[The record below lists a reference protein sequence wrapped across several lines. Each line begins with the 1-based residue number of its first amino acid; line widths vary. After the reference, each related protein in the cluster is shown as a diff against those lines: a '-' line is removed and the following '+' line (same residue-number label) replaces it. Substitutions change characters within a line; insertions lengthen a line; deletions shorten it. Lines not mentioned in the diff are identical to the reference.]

1 MRGGTNR
8 LLAGAG
14 SVGIL
19 RSLKPLIRDAALL
32 GLALLLWGACSRAP
46 EVAAKRP
53 GANPTDGGTFEVARV
68 ESRLVERTITTTGS
82 LLPLDRTPLSVIV
95 PGRLSSIAVDLG
107 SYVRQ
112 GERIAQVDDADYR
125 LRVKQSEAAMWQAR
139 AQVGLPLEGDE
150 DVVDVEGSS
159 AVQEA
164 KAVLAE
170 AKANRERIEAL
181 SEEGILSASEL
192 ETATAAFKV
201 ASSRYAEALEQA
213 RTRAAQLQQRRA
225 EYRIAQKQLADTLI
239 VAPYDGAVQ
248 ERLANVGEYLAVG
261 APVVTFVRTD
271 PLRLRVE
278 VSEREAPRVKIGQP
292 VRVTLEGD
300 TNVYFGEVK
309 RLSPAIVEGS
319 RTLVVEADV
328 PSQGKLRPGVFARA
342 GIVTTGEVPA
352 LTVPGQAVVSFAG
365 VEKVFVVEDGLA
377 VEKRVTTGDRGPTWV
392 EVMAGLKAGE
402 TVVLQPGSLQT
413 GQKVTIQPMKNAG
426 AGTGVESPATAAPKG
441 TGNRERPPAG
451 S

>member
-1 MRGGTNR
+1 MAVDCSRR
-8 LLAGAG
+8 
-14 SVGIL
+14 IL
-19 RSLKPLIRDAALL
+19 RALNPSISIATLL
-32 GLALLLWGACSRAP
+32 GLALVLAGGCSRSP
-46 EVAAKRP
+46 KP
-53 GANPTDGGTFEVARV
+53 PANQASAGPTDGGTHEVTQV
-68 ESRLVERTITTTGS
+68 ELRTVERTITTTGS

-95 PGRLSSIAVDLG
+95 AGRLSTIAVDLG
-107 SYVRQ
+107 SFVRQ
-112 GERIAQVDDADYR
+112 GEPIAQVDDSDYL
-125 LRVKQSEAAMWQAR
+125 LREKQSEAAMWQAR

-150 DVVDVEGSS
+150 DIVDVEGSS
-159 AVQEA
+159 TVQEA
-164 KAVLAE
+164 KAVLTE
-170 AKANRERIEAL
+170 AKANRDRIEAL

-213 RTRAAQLQQRRA
+213 RTRVAQLQQRRA

-300 TNVYFGEVK
+300 TNAYFGAVK

-319 RTLVVEADV
+319 RTMVVEADV
-328 PSQGKLRPGVFARA
+328 PSQGRLRPGVFARA
-342 GIVTTGEVPA
+342 GIVTTGDVPA
-352 LTVPGQAVVSFAG
+352 LTIPGEALVTFAG
-365 VEKVFVVEDGLA
+365 IEKVFVVQDGLA
-377 VEKRVTTGDRGPTWV
+377 VEKRVTTGDRGPGWV
-392 EVMAGLKAGE
+392 EVVAGLNRGE
-402 TVVLQPGSLQT
+402 TVVLLPGSLQT
-413 GQKVTIQPMKNAG
+413 GQKVTVLPEKSAASSEEAHAVPKENGTNA
-426 AGTGVESPATAAPKG
+426 ATGGRA
-441 TGNRERPPAG
+441 PAG

>member
-1 MRGGTNR
+1 MTRGR
-8 LLAGAG
+8 
-14 SVGIL
+14 GIL
-19 RSLKPLIRDAALL
+19 PTLNLTLRDLATL
-32 GLALLLWGACSRAP
+32 GLAVLCAGGCSPAP
-46 EVAAKRP
+46 DAAKNQ
-53 GANPTDGGTFEVARV
+53 GLVAPTDGGVFEVARV
-68 ESRLVERTITTTGS
+68 ELRSVERTITTTGS

-95 PGRLSSIAVDLG
+95 PGRLSAITVDLG
-107 SYVRQ
+107 SYVRK

-125 LRVKQSEAAMWQAR
+125 LRVKQSEAALWQAR

-150 DVVDVEGSS
+150 DLVDVEASS
-159 AVQEA
+159 RVQEA
-164 KAVLAE
+164 KAVLGE
-170 AKANRERIEAL
+170 ARANRDRIEAL

-201 ASSRYAEALEQA
+201 ATSRYAEALELA
-213 RTRAAQLQQRRA
+213 RTRVAQLQQRRA
-225 EYRIAQKQLADTLI
+225 EYRIALKQLEDTLI

-261 APVVTFVRTD
+261 APVVTFVRVD

-278 VSEREAPRVKIGQP
+278 VSEREAPRVHIGQP
-292 VRVTLEGD
+292 VRVGLEGD

-328 PSQGKLRPGVFARA
+328 PSQGRLRPGVFARA

-352 LTVPGQAVVSFAG
+352 LTVPPKAVVTFAG
-365 VEKVFVVEDGLA
+365 IEKLFVVEDGLA
-377 VEKRVTTGDRGPTWV
+377 VEKRIRTGDRGADWV
-392 EVMAGLKAGE
+392 EVVSGIKEGE
-402 TVVLQPGSLQT
+402 TVVLAPGSLQT
-413 GQKVTIQPMKNAG
+413 GQKVNVLPAGVVEGVRDPSKGGAPVG
-426 AGTGVESPATAAPKG
+426 AGTGSGVGRA
-441 TGNRERPPAG
+441 PAG

>member
-1 MRGGTNR
+1 MKWKRF
-8 LLAGAG
+8 LAVDA
-14 SVGIL
+14 SRRIL
-19 RSLKPLIRDAALL
+19 PGLNPSISIATLL
-32 GLALLLWGACSRAP
+32 GLAIALAGGCSRPP
-46 EVAAKRP
+46 ETKASQASAGP
-53 GANPTDGGTFEVARV
+53 ADGGTYEVARV
-68 ESRLVERTITTTGS
+68 ELRTVERTITTTGS

-95 PGRLSSIAVDLG
+95 PGRLSTIAVDLG
-107 SYVRQ
+107 SFVRQ
-112 GERIAQVDDADYR
+112 GEPIAQVDDSDYR

-150 DVVDVEGSS
+150 DIVDVEGSS
-159 AVQEA
+159 TVQEA
-164 KAVLAE
+164 KAVLGE
-170 AKANRERIEAL
+170 ARANRERIEAL
-181 SEEGILSASEL
+181 SDEGILSASEL

-213 RTRAAQLQQRRA
+213 RTRVAQLQQRRA

-300 TNVYFGEVK
+300 TNVYFGAVK

-319 RTLVVEADV
+319 RTMVVEADV
-328 PSQGKLRPGVFARA
+328 PSQGRLRPGTFARA
-342 GIVTTGEVPA
+342 GIVTTGDVPA
-352 LTVPGQAVVSFAG
+352 LTMPSEALVTFAG
-365 VEKVFVVEDGLA
+365 IEKVFVVQDGLA
-377 VEKRVTTGDRGPTWV
+377 VEKRVTTGDRGPDWV
-392 EVMAGLKAGE
+392 EVVAGLKQGE
-402 TVVLQPGSLQT
+402 TVVRLPGSLQT
-413 GQKVTIQPMKNAG
+413 GQKVTVLPVKGEDLTREARVVPGEGGTNAVNG
-426 AGTGVESPATAAPKG
+426 GRA
-441 TGNRERPPAG
+441 PAG